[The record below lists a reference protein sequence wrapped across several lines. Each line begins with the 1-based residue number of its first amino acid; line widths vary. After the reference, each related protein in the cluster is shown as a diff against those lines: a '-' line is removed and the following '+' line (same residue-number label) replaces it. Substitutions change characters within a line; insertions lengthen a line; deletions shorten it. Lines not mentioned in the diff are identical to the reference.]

1 MVPLHRAAMFLF
13 TSTPSQGTAS
23 QGAAQAAGRAA
34 SGNPVIDAIRQGAE
48 KTGAAFDY
56 LLSTAQ
62 RESSLNPSA
71 KAGSSSAT
79 GLFQFIEQTWLGVMK
94 QDGPSLG
101 LGSYADA
108 ITARS
113 SGGYTVSD
121 PAARQA
127 ILDLRRDPEVSSAMA
142 GALTRRNAD
151 ALSEALGREPNRAD
165 LYAAHLLGVRGAL
178 TLIRAAESA
187 PGRSAAADLPE
198 AAAGNRGLFYDR
210 TGRARS
216 ASELYAVLGTSPA
229 APAATGTLAAQAA
242 APTAYAP
249 EAGSGLRSL
258 FQTDARRGPVS
269 DSVAKLWGSRGG
281 AAAPSYFPRSSDAP
295 VIASAMPAPSS
306 IAPAG
311 IRDTIQDAG
320 QDTIPDSATPG
331 VPLPPARPREF
342 GGRHRAALT
351 PSSTQS

>member
-1 MVPLHRAAMFLF
+1 MFLF
-13 TSTPSQGTAS
+13 SNSPSQGTAS
-23 QGAAQAAGRAA
+23 QGAAQGTGRAA
-34 SGNPVIDAIRQGAE
+34 AGNPVIDAIRQGAE

-127 ILDLRRDPEVSSAMA
+127 ILDLRRDPEVASAMA

-151 ALSEALGREPNRAD
+151 ALSDALGREPNRAD

-178 TLIRAAESA
+178 TLIRAAEGA

-210 TGRARS
+210 AGRARS

-229 APAATGTLAAQAA
+229 VPSATATLTAQAA

-269 DSVAKLWGSRGG
+269 DSVAKLWGSRSAGV
-281 AAAPSYFPRSSDAP
+281 AAPSYFPRSSDGP
-295 VIASAMPAPSS
+295 VVASAAPAPAE
-306 IAPAG
+306 IQDTVQ
-311 IRDTIQDAG
+311 DTIQG
-320 QDTIPDSATPG
+320 TIQDPATTG
-331 VPLPPARPREF
+331 VPLPPVRPREF
-342 GGRHRAALT
+342 GGRHRAAAT
-351 PSSTQS
+351 PSSIQS

>member
-1 MVPLHRAAMFLF
+1 MFLF

-23 QGAAQAAGRAA
+23 AGAASAGRTA

-71 KAGSSSAT
+71 KAGTSSAT

-113 SGGYTVSD
+113 SGGYAVSD

-127 ILDLRRDPEVSSAMA
+127 ILDLRRDPEIASAMA

-151 ALSEALGREPNRAD
+151 ALSEALGREPNKAD

-178 TLIRAAESA
+178 TLIRAAENA

-216 ASELYAVLGTSPA
+216 ASELYAVLGTSPGVPTATASARA
-229 APAATGTLAAQAA
+229 AE
-242 APTAYAP
+242 PTAYAA
-249 EAGSGLRSL
+249 EAGTGTGLRTL
-258 FQTDARRGPVS
+258 FQTEARRGPVS
-269 DSVAKLWGSRGG
+269 DSVARLWGGRGAG
-281 AAAPSYFPRSSDAP
+281 ASAPTYFPRSNEGAAVASAAPAATVDAP
-295 VIASAMPAPSS
+295 TAA
-306 IAPAG
+306 APAT
-311 IRDTIQDAG
+311 RPEVF
-320 QDTIPDSATPG
+320 PDGA
-331 VPLPPARPREF
+331 PLPPARPREYG
-342 GGRHRAALT
+342 GGRHRAALAAT
-351 PSSTQS
+351 STES

>member
-1 MVPLHRAAMFLF
+1 M
-13 TSTPSQGTAS
+13 
-23 QGAAQAAGRAA
+23 
-34 SGNPVIDAIRQGAE
+34 IDAIRQGAE

-108 ITARS
+108 ITARRRAATPS
-113 SGGYTVSD
+113 ATRPPGSD
-121 PAARQA
+121 PRPAAGSR
-127 ILDLRRDPEVSSAMA
+127 DRLRDGRGTHPAQ
-142 GALTRRNAD
+142 RR
-151 ALSEALGREPNRAD
+151 RP
-165 LYAAHLLGVRGAL
+165 VRGARPR
-178 TLIRAAESA
+178 TE
-187 PGRSAAADLPE
+187 PGRPLRRPSPRGTRGPDPDPRRRGRPRPHRRRRPAEA

-210 TGRARS
+210 AGRARS

-229 APAATGTLAAQAA
+229 VPTTANTTLAAQAA
-242 APTAYAP
+242 APSAYAP

-269 DSVAKLWGSRGG
+269 DSVARLWGSRSNG
-281 AAAPSYFPRSSDAP
+281 ASAPSYFPRSGDGPILAF
-295 VIASAMPAPSS
+295 ASPAPSPPAVPAA
-306 IAPAG
+306 IQDGTQDTLQDAPA
-311 IRDTIQDAG
+311 A
-320 QDTIPDSATPG
+320 G

-342 GGRHRAALT
+342 GGRGRAALT
-351 PSSTQS
+351 PPRSNPDHPPRNPSTEPRR

>member
-1 MVPLHRAAMFLF
+1 MFLF
-13 TSTPSQGTAS
+13 SSTPSQGTAS
-23 QGAAQAAGRAA
+23 QGIAPQGTGRAA
-34 SGNPVIDAIRQGAE
+34 AGNPVIDAIRQGAA

-71 KAGSSSAT
+71 KAGTSSAT

-94 QDGPSLG
+94 QDGPALG

-108 ITARS
+108 ISARS

-127 ILDLRRDPEVSSAMA
+127 ILDLRRDPEVASAMA

-165 LYAAHLLGVRGAL
+165 LYAAHLLGLRGAL

-210 TGRARS
+210 AGRARS
-216 ASELYAVLGTSPA
+216 ASELYAVLGTSPSV
-229 APAATGTLAAQAA
+229 PAATAAATAQAA
-242 APTAYAP
+242 EPMAYAP
-249 EAGSGLRSL
+249 EAGSGLRTL

-269 DSVAKLWGSRGG
+269 DSVARLWGGRGG
-281 AAAPSYFPRSSDAP
+281 GASAPTYFPRSNEGPVVASAAP
-295 VIASAMPAPSS
+295 VPSPIQPAAPATPAAMPDP
-306 IAPAG
+306 
-311 IRDTIQDAG
+311 
-320 QDTIPDSATPG
+320 SATG

-342 GGRHRAALT
+342 GGGRGRAGLA
-351 PSSTQS
+351 PSPIQS

>member
-1 MVPLHRAAMFLF
+1 MPLHRAAMFLF
-13 TSTPSQGTAS
+13 SNTPSQGTAS
-23 QGAAQAAGRAA
+23 QGAAQGTGRAA
-34 SGNPVIDAIRQGAE
+34 SGNLVIDAIRQGAE

-127 ILDLRRDPEVSSAMA
+127 ILDLRRDPEIASAMA

-151 ALSEALGREPNRAD
+151 ALSDALGREPNRAD

-178 TLIRAAESA
+178 TLIRAAENA

-210 TGRARS
+210 GGRARS
-216 ASELYAVLGTSPA
+216 ASELYAVLGTSPSV
-229 APAATGTLAAQAA
+229 PSTTATLTAQAA
-242 APTAYAP
+242 VPTAYAP

-269 DSVAKLWGSRGG
+269 DSVAKLWGSRGTG
-281 AAAPSYFPRSSDAP
+281 AAAPSYFPRSSDGP
-295 VIASAMPAPSS
+295 VVASAAAVPSS
-306 IAPAG
+306 SPPAGPAG
-311 IRDTIQDAG
+311 I
-320 QDTIPDSATPG
+320 QDTPRDITTTG
-331 VPLPPARPREF
+331 VPLPPSRPREF
-342 GGRHRAALT
+342 GGRHRAAVT
-351 PSSTQS
+351 PSPIQS

>member
-1 MVPLHRAAMFLF
+1 MFLF
-13 TSTPSQGTAS
+13 SSTPSQGSTGPGAS
-23 QGAAQAAGRAA
+23 GAGRTGA
-34 SGNPVIDAIRQGAE
+34 GNPVIDAIRQGAE

-108 ITARS
+108 ITARG

-127 ILDLRRDPEVSSAMA
+127 ILDLRRDPEVASAMA
-142 GALTRRNAD
+142 GALTRRNAE
-151 ALSEALGREPNRAD
+151 ALSAALGREPNKAD

-178 TLIRAAESA
+178 TLIRNAETA

-198 AAAGNRGLFYDR
+198 AASGNRGLFYDR
-210 TGRARS
+210 AGRARS
-216 ASELYAVLGTSPA
+216 ASELYAVLGTSPGSPT
-229 APAATGTLAAQAA
+229 PAATRVAQAD
-242 APTAYAP
+242 APTAYTA
-249 EAGSGLRSL
+249 EAGSGIGTL

-269 DSVAKLWGSRGG
+269 DSVARLWGNRGG
-281 AAAPSYFPRSSDAP
+281 GGGGSPAPSYFPRSSERPLVAAASVSVTLPASAPAVPDAP
-295 VIASAMPAPSS
+295 A
-306 IAPAG
+306 
-311 IRDTIQDAG
+311 D
-320 QDTIPDSATPG
+320 G
-331 VPLPPARPREF
+331 VPLPPPRPPEY
-342 GGRHRAALT
+342 GGRGRSAALAPT
-351 PSSTQS
+351 SIES

>member
-1 MVPLHRAAMFLF
+1 MFLF
-13 TSTPSQGTAS
+13 SSTPSQGTAS
-23 QGAAQAAGRAA
+23 QGANAQATARAA

-127 ILDLRRDPEVSSAMA
+127 ILDLRRDPEIASAMA

-178 TLIRAAESA
+178 TLIRAAETA

-198 AAAGNRGLFYDR
+198 AASGNRGLFYDR
-210 TGRARS
+210 AGRARS

-229 APAATGTLAAQAA
+229 VPTATTTTLAAQAA
-242 APTAYAP
+242 APSAYAP

-269 DSVAKLWGSRGG
+269 DSVARLWGSRSTG
-281 AAAPSYFPRSSDAP
+281 ASAPSYFPRSGDGP
-295 VIASAMPAPSS
+295 VLAAASPAPSPPA
-306 IAPAG
+306 APAG
-311 IRDTIQDAG
+311 IEDGLRDTL
-320 QDTIPDSATPG
+320 QDTPAPG
-331 VPLPPARPREF
+331 MPLPPARPREF
-342 GGRHRAALT
+342 GGRGRAALT
-351 PSSTQS
+351 SSSIQS

>member
-1 MVPLHRAAMFLF
+1 MFLF
-13 TSTPSQGTAS
+13 TSTPSPGPAS
-23 QGAAQAAGRAA
+23 QGIAPQGNASRTT
-34 SGNPVIDAIRQGAE
+34 SGNPVIEAIRQGAE

-71 KAGSSSAT
+71 KAGTSSAT

-113 SGGYTVSD
+113 SGGYAVSD

-127 ILDLRRDPEVSSAMA
+127 ILDLRRDPEIASAMA

-151 ALSEALGREPNRAD
+151 ALSDALGREPNRAD

-178 TLIRAAESA
+178 TLIRAAETA

-229 APAATGTLAAQAA
+229 APAPAATAATQGAQ
-242 APTAYAP
+242 PTAYAP

-269 DSVAKLWGSRGG
+269 DSVARLWGGRGSG
-281 AAAPSYFPRSSDAP
+281 AAAPSYFPRSNEGP
-295 VIASAMPAPSS
+295 VLASAAPAPPAGTDSGS
-306 IAPAG
+306 VAPA
-311 IRDTIQDAG
+311 TLPDAFPG
-320 QDTIPDSATPG
+320 G
-331 VPLPPARPREF
+331 VPLPPARPREYG
-342 GGRHRAALT
+342 GGRNRAALS
-351 PSSTQS
+351 PSPIQS

>member
-1 MVPLHRAAMFLF
+1 MFLF

-23 QGAAQAAGRAA
+23 TGASGAGRAA

-62 RESSLNPSA
+62 RESSLNPGA
-71 KAGSSSAT
+71 KAGTSSAT

-127 ILDLRRDPEVSSAMA
+127 ILDLRRDPEIASAMA

-151 ALSEALGREPNRAD
+151 ALSESLGREPNRAD

-210 TGRARS
+210 GGRARS
-216 ASELYAVLGTSPA
+216 ASELYAVLGTSPGV
-229 APAATGTLAAQAA
+229 PAAAATAQTAAQTAVQSTG
-242 APTAYAP
+242 PMAYAP
-249 EAGSGLRSL
+249 EAGSGLRTL

-269 DSVAKLWGSRGG
+269 DSVARLWGGRGG
-281 AAAPSYFPRSSDAP
+281 GGGAPTYFPRSNEGP
-295 VIASAMPAPSS
+295 VVASASPALT
-306 IAPAG
+306 APAVTVPAA
-311 IRDTIQDAG
+311 RPDAF
-320 QDTIPDSATPG
+320 PDGA
-331 VPLPPARPREF
+331 PLPPSRPREYG
-342 GGRHRAALT
+342 GGRNRAALAS
-351 PSSTQS
+351 PSIES

>member
-1 MVPLHRAAMFLF
+1 MFLF

-23 QGAAQAAGRAA
+23 TGASGAGRAA

-113 SGGYTVSD
+113 SGGYAVSD

-127 ILDLRRDPEVSSAMA
+127 ILDLRRDPEVASAMA
-142 GALTRRNAD
+142 GALTRRNAE
-151 ALSEALGREPNRAD
+151 ALSDALGREPNKAD

-178 TLIRAAESA
+178 TLIRNAETA

-198 AAAGNRGLFYDR
+198 AASGNRGLFYDR
-210 TGRARS
+210 SGRAG
-216 ASELYAVLGTSPA
+216 AEHGIEL
-229 APAATGTLAAQAA
+229 
-242 APTAYAP
+242 
-249 EAGSGLRSL
+249 
-258 FQTDARRGPVS
+258 
-269 DSVAKLWGSRGG
+269 GG
-281 AAAPSYFPRSSDAP
+281 AAR
-295 VIASAMPAPSS
+295 PA
-306 IAPAG
+306 A
-311 IRDTIQDAG
+311 
-320 QDTIPDSATPG
+320 
-331 VPLPPARPREF
+331 
-342 GGRHRAALT
+342 
-351 PSSTQS
+351 

>member
-1 MVPLHRAAMFLF
+1 MFLF
-13 TSTPSQGTAS
+13 SSTPSQGTAS
-23 QGAAQAAGRAA
+23 QGVNAQATGRAA

-94 QDGPSLG
+94 QDGPALG

-127 ILDLRRDPEVSSAMA
+127 ILDLRRDPEIASAMA

-178 TLIRAAESA
+178 TLIRAAENA
-187 PGRSAAADLPE
+187 PGRSAATDLPE
-198 AAAGNRGLFYDR
+198 AAAGNRGLFFDR
-210 TGRARS
+210 AGRARS

-229 APAATGTLAAQAA
+229 VPTAAAATLAAQAA
-242 APTAYAP
+242 APSAYAP
-249 EAGSGLRSL
+249 EAGNGLRSL

-269 DSVAKLWGSRGG
+269 DSVARLWGTRSTG
-281 AAAPSYFPRSSDAP
+281 ASAPSYFPRSSDGPVLAAAAPAPPSPPPAP
-295 VIASAMPAPSS
+295 VEL
-306 IAPAG
+306 
-311 IRDTIQDAG
+311 
-320 QDTIPDSATPG
+320 QDTPPTTLRGSTATD

-342 GGRHRAALT
+342 GGRGRAAVT
-351 PSSTQS
+351 PSPIQS

>member
-1 MVPLHRAAMFLF
+1 M
-13 TSTPSQGTAS
+13 
-23 QGAAQAAGRAA
+23 
-34 SGNPVIDAIRQGAE
+34 IDAIRQGAE

-62 RESSLNPSA
+62 RESSLNPGA

-108 ITARS
+108 ITARG

-127 ILDLRRDPEVSSAMA
+127 ILDLRRDPEVASAMA

-151 ALSEALGREPNRAD
+151 ALSAALGREPNKAD

-178 TLIRAAESA
+178 TLIRNAETA

-198 AAAGNRGLFYDR
+198 AASGNRGLFYDR
-210 TGRARS
+210 AGRARS
-216 ASELYAVLGTSPA
+216 ASELYAVLGSSPGSPA
-229 APAATGTLAAQAA
+229 PASTLVAQAN

-249 EAGSGLRSL
+249 EAGSGIGTL

-269 DSVAKLWGSRGG
+269 DSVARLWGNRGSG
-281 AAAPSYFPRSSDAP
+281 GGGSAAPSYFPRSSERPLVAAASVSVTLPESAP
-295 VIASAMPAPSS
+295 ATPDASA
-306 IAPAG
+306 
-311 IRDTIQDAG
+311 D
-320 QDTIPDSATPG
+320 G
-331 VPLPPARPREF
+331 VPLPPPRPPEY
-342 GGRHRAALT
+342 GGRGRSAALGPT
-351 PSSTQS
+351 SLES